1 MTAPT
6 PARAT
11 EYRFAIIPSVSA
23 EQPSDIRSLIDD
35 VVDASCGAMWIEHA
49 GEHSAVIVTERPES
63 GTLDALLD
71 ATKDRGLAVYDMALR
86 RLYDPQDSVAVTV
99 RLGDCVTVPYLTRD
113 LLIDLV
119 ERPVFPSPAE
129 PFVIV
134 SRTDA
139 DYIQMY
145 RRAGGEYQLEYRD
158 GGPES
163 HFVVHTADE
172 RLVADVMWAWV
183 SGDARWQRMVEW
195 MFLDTD
201 AADAA
206 L

>member
-1 MTAPT
+1 M
-6 PARAT
+6 T
-11 EYRFAIIPSVSA
+11 EYRFAIIPSTSA
-23 EQPSDIRSLIDD
+23 EQPRDIRSLIDD
-35 VVDASCGAMWIEHA
+35 VVDASCGAMWIDHA
-49 GEHSAVIVTERPES
+49 GERSAVIVTERPES

-71 ATKDRGLAVYDMALR
+71 ATKNRGLAVYDMALR
-86 RLYDPQDSVAVTV
+86 RLYDPQDSIAMTV

-119 ERPVFPSPAE
+119 ERPVFPSAAE

-145 RRAGGEYQLEYRD
+145 RRADGDYQLEYRD

-163 HFVVHTADE
+163 HFVVHTADA
-172 RLVADVMWAWV
+172 RLVADVMWSWV
-183 SGDARWQRMVEW
+183 TGDGRWQTMVEW